1 MEEIGTALIFV
12 AVLFLMRIF
21 TTKEDVQK
29 VVELEGSEI
38 LREKRKE
45 GQGV

>member
-21 TTKEDVQK
+21 TTKEDIQK
-29 VVELEGSEI
+29 MVELEVSEI
-38 LREKRKE
+38 LKE
-45 GQGV
+45 RGI